1 METEGCSAM
10 MVSSLDEIAWL
21 LNVRGGDIAFCP
33 VTLAFAVVE
42 KDKAT
47 LYTDQAKV
55 FILQHVFHR
64 LQGQSF
70 HREPSSR
77 GTWHTSGGVTPR

>member
-1 METEGCSAM
+1 M

-47 LYTDQAKV
+47 G
-55 FILQHVFHR
+55 FR
-64 LQGQSF
+64 RNGRSRR
-70 HREPSSR
+70 REEAITIGSLFRVSA
-77 GTWHTSGGVTPR
+77 